1 MSETQRE
8 YEVFRGLLNGEQVGT
23 LDSGLVIPAVQK
35 RSQALLG
42 SDAHYYY
49 VLHDGCDIRK
59 PNSKEME
66 YLGDVL
72 SLSKQVIPGYK
83 TFNSVVVSSDN
94 QSVELI
100 HHELYSNVMPTYIG
114 EEVLKDE
121 KLKLELSAEKLQLI
135 AEKSYI
141 NGKVIL
147 FRGLKKSSDL
157 LKELNPDNRV
167 CHVLDREYD
176 GQDIFEEIADNLKD
190 DFIIRIKTNRN
201 SHLTYAKPS
210 KPRKPCKSGKPRKLG
225 KVSKQV
231 GHYKLVNKAF
241 KNQSS
246 YQIEKI
252 TIKGKVYTNVVV
264 SIEWEEVKIG
274 EKSYNVVRIMLKK
287 DDKPLF
293 LQPMLLIT
301 NKVIENAEH
310 AKQVYMGYLL
320 RSKIEVVFKF
330 LKQNLGWEAFQVRDF
345 NSIKNLL
352 AIAFF
357 LAGFFEELKEHLIE
371 EPIAIQICKL
381 ARSKGKVTLH
391 FILNGMEKI
400 AHFQEVANWIKKE
413 AITQEQINEILAMTK
428 TQNFKT

>member
-157 LKELNPDNRV
+157 LK
-167 CHVLDREYD
+167 
-176 GQDIFEEIADNLKD
+176 
-190 DFIIRIKTNRN
+190 RI
-201 SHLTYAKPS
+201 
-210 KPRKPCKSGKPRKLG
+210 
-225 KVSKQV
+225 
-231 GHYKLVNKAF
+231 
-241 KNQSS
+241 
-246 YQIEKI
+246 
-252 TIKGKVYTNVVV
+252 
-264 SIEWEEVKIG
+264 
-274 EKSYNVVRIMLKK
+274 
-287 DDKPLF
+287 
-293 LQPMLLIT
+293 
-301 NKVIENAEH
+301 
-310 AKQVYMGYLL
+310 
-320 RSKIEVVFKF
+320 
-330 LKQNLGWEAFQVRDF
+330 
-345 NSIKNLL
+345 
-352 AIAFF
+352 
-357 LAGFFEELKEHLIE
+357 
-371 EPIAIQICKL
+371 EP
-381 ARSKGKVTLH
+381 
-391 FILNGMEKI
+391 
-400 AHFQEVANWIKKE
+400 
-413 AITQEQINEILAMTK
+413 
-428 TQNFKT
+428 